1 MKVKI
6 LAKYCAYIFLILFI
20 SFLLPR
26 IIPGSP
32 LSYAEYDTYIL
43 NQSLPEDTFNA
54 FKEYYAPDKPILEQ
68 FALFLKHLMNLDLGY
83 SFYYRM
89 PVMNLIK
96 GRLPWTLLLSLSSLL
111 ISSIVSIKMGISASL
126 AGKSSKLKMLFMI
139 GVQAM
144 PTFLVAVLIQG
155 IVGYRLKLFPAW
167 GAYTPGIEIYSFEF
181 YKDVLWHIILPLST
195 LIICEIP
202 GIYILAYNS
211 TQKIKKENYVTFA
224 KYLNIDEKQIQ
235 SKFIFKNIIP
245 ELLGKIN
252 VQFIYAITGSIFI
265 EAIFSY
271 PGIGL
276 LLKSATSS
284 RDYPLMQG
292 ILIITC
298 FYGLA
303 INLIFEIILKTNT
316 EKY

>member
-1 MKVKI
+1 MKIKI
-6 LAKYCAYIFLILFI
+6 LAKYFAYIFLILFI
-20 SFLLPR
+20 SFVLPR

-32 LSYAEYDTYIL
+32 LSYAQYDTYIL
-43 NQSLPEDTFNA
+43 NQSLPEETFNA
-54 FKEYYAPDKPILEQ
+54 FKEYYAPNKPIFEQ
-68 FALFLKHLMNLDLGY
+68 FMLYLKNLSNFDLGY

-89 PVMNLIK
+89 PVMSLIK
-96 GRLPWTLLLSLSSLL
+96 GRLPWTLLLSFSSLI
-111 ISSIVSIKMGISASL
+111 ISSIIAVTMGIKTSLTGNAS
-126 AGKSSKLKMLFMI
+126 KFKMMFMI
-139 GVQAM
+139 GIQAM
-144 PTFLVAVLIQG
+144 PSFLVAILIQG

-167 GAYTPGIEIYSFEF
+167 GAYTPGIELFTLEF
-181 YKDVLWHIILPLST
+181 YKDVLCHIILPLST

-224 KYLNIDEKQIQ
+224 KYLNIDEELIQ
-235 SKFIFKNIIP
+235 SKFIFENIIP

-252 VQFIYAITGSIFI
+252 VQFIYAISGSIFI

-292 ILIITC
+292 ILVITC

-303 INLIFEIILKTNT
+303 INLIFEIILKKNT

>member
-1 MKVKI
+1 MKFKI
-6 LAKYCAYIFLILFI
+6 LAKYSAYIFLILFI
-20 SFLLPR
+20 SFILPR

-32 LSYAEYDTYIL
+32 LSYAQYDTYIL
-43 NQSLPEDTFNA
+43 NQSLPEETFNA
-54 FKEYYAPDKPILEQ
+54 FKEYYAPDKPVHEQ
-68 FALFLKHLMNLDLGY
+68 FILYLKHLSNFDLGY

-89 PVMNLIK
+89 PVISLVK
-96 GRLPWTLLLSLSSLL
+96 GRLPWTLLLSFSSLTVSL
-111 ISSIVSIKMGISASL
+111 ITAITLGIKTSL
-126 AGKSSKLKMLFMI
+126 TGKSSRLKMMLMI

-144 PTFLVAVLIQG
+144 PAFLAAVLIQG
-155 IVGYRLKLFPAW
+155 IAGYRLKLFPAW
-167 GAYTPGIEIYSFEF
+167 GAYTPGIEFFTSEF
-181 YKDVLWHIILPLST
+181 YKDVLRHFILPFFT
-195 LIICEIP
+195 LTICEIP

-224 KYLNIDEKQIQ
+224 NYLNIHERQIR
-235 SKFIFKNIIP
+235 SKFIYKNIIP

-276 LLKSATSS
+276 LLKSATSG

-298 FYGLA
+298 LYGLV
-303 INLIFEIILKTNT
+303 INLIFEMILKNNT

>member
-1 MKVKI
+1 MRFKI
-6 LAKYCAYIFLILFI
+6 FAKYSAYIFLILFI
-20 SFLLPR
+20 SFILPR

-32 LSYAEYDTYIL
+32 LSYAQYDTYIL
-43 NQSLPEDTFNA
+43 NQSLPEETFNA
-54 FKEYYAPDKPILEQ
+54 FKEYYAPDKTMYEQ
-68 FALFLKHLMNLDLGY
+68 FILYLNHLSSFDLGY

-89 PVMNLIK
+89 PVISLVK
-96 GRLPWTLLLSLSSLL
+96 GRLPWTLLLSFSSL
-111 ISSIVSIKMGISASL
+111 IISAITGIALGIKTSL
-126 AGKSSKLKMLFMI
+126 AGKSGKLKMMLMI
-139 GVQAM
+139 GIQSM
-144 PTFLVAVLIQG
+144 PSFLVAVLIQG
-155 IVGYRLKLFPAW
+155 IVGYRLRIFPAW
-167 GAYTPGIEIYSFEF
+167 GAYTPGIEFFTPEF
-181 YKDVLWHIILPLST
+181 YKDVLSHFILPLCT

-224 KYLNIDEKQIQ
+224 NYLNIDEKQIR
-235 SKFIFKNIIP
+235 SKFISKNIIP

-276 LLKSATSS
+276 LLKTATSS

-298 FYGLA
+298 LYGLA
-303 INLIFEIILKTNT
+303 INLIFEIILKNNT

>member
-1 MKVKI
+1 MKFKI
-6 LAKYCAYIFLILFI
+6 LAKYSAYIFLILFI
-20 SFLLPR
+20 SFILPR

-32 LSYAEYDTYIL
+32 LSYAQYDTYIL
-43 NQSLPEDTFNA
+43 NQSLPEETFNA
-54 FKEYYAPDKPILEQ
+54 FKEYYAPDKPVYQQFILY
-68 FALFLKHLMNLDLGY
+68 LKHLSNFDLGY

-89 PVMNLIK
+89 PVISLVK
-96 GRLPWTLLLSLSSLL
+96 GRLPWTLLLSFSSLI
-111 ISSIVSIKMGISASL
+111 ISSITAITLGIKTSL
-126 AGKSSKLKMLFMI
+126 TGKSSRLKMMLMI

-144 PTFLVAVLIQG
+144 PTFLAAVLIQG
-155 IVGYRLKLFPAW
+155 IAGYRLKLFPAW
-167 GAYTPGIEIYSFEF
+167 GAYTPGIEFFTPKF
-181 YKDVLWHIILPLST
+181 YKDVLLHFILPFFT
-195 LIICEIP
+195 LTICEIP

-211 TQKIKKENYVTFA
+211 TQKIKKENYVIFA
-224 KYLNIDEKQIQ
+224 NYLNIDEKQIQ
-235 SKFIFKNIIP
+235 TKFIFKNIIP

-276 LLKSATSS
+276 LLKSATSG

-298 FYGLA
+298 LYGLA
-303 INLIFEIILKTNT
+303 INFIFEIILKKNT

>member
-6 LAKYCAYIFLILFI
+6 LAKYFAYIFLILLI
-20 SFLLPR
+20 SFILPR

-32 LSYAEYDTYIL
+32 LSYAQYDTYIL
-43 NQSLPEDTFNA
+43 NQSLPEETFNA
-54 FKEYYAPDKPILEQ
+54 FEEYYAPHKPIFQQ
-68 FALFLKHLMNLDLGY
+68 FILYLKHLSNFDLGY
-83 SFYYRM
+83 SFFYRM
-89 PVMNLIK
+89 PVMSLIK
-96 GRLPWTLLLSLSSLL
+96 GRLPWTLLLSFSSLI
-111 ISSIVSIKMGISASL
+111 ISSIIAITMGINTSL
-126 AGKSSKLKMLFMI
+126 TGKSNKFKMMLMI
-139 GVQAM
+139 GIQGM
-144 PTFLVAVLIQG
+144 PSFLVAVLIQG

-167 GAYTPGIEIYSFEF
+167 GAYTPGIEFFTVEF

-202 GIYILAYNS
+202 GIYILSYNS

-224 KYLNIDEKQIQ
+224 TYLNIDEKQIQ

-252 VQFIYAITGSIFI
+252 IQFIYAISGSIFI

-292 ILIITC
+292 ILVITC
-298 FYGLA
+298 LYGLI
-303 INLIFEIILKTNT
+303 INLIFEIFLKKNT